1 MYGVRSKD
9 GVVTVARNLKEARF
23 WIEYEYRTV
32 VGNVMEELVRFNG
45 AEWVKYPLDI
55 PAEVN

>member
-1 MYGVRSKD
+1 MYGVKSAEGIITQAPSLAKAKEWA
-9 GVVTVARNLKEARF
+9 GYEFKTV
-23 WIEYEYRTV
+23 IGP
-32 VGNVMEELVRFNG
+32 VGEELVRFNG